1 MATRKSRSIRP
12 SRPVRPAGSRGGIP
26 LTRDE
31 YRQLKKQKEREERR
45 KRQEAWE
52 AARGPLDV
60 PFLLL
65 AMLLLA
71 VGLIML
77 LSASF
82 PSAQSSARLK
92 NDALYYFKRQA
103 VFAVIGVVAML
114 WVSKINYERFR
125 GLARLAI
132 VVSIVLLIL
141 VVLPGP
147 NRYGKLLGL
156 EENNAVRWLGIP
168 GTTLTFQPSEVAK
181 LGIIV
186 YFAESISKKREK
198 MRTFREGFLPHII
211 ILAAAAGLTMV
222 EPHFSGAILIFGIG
236 AAMMVV
242 GGIHWGWIAAGVA
255 GLCGGGYLMLFTGLM
270 EKIGYNASRI
280 AVWRDPFG
288 GDTEFRRGPAFQTI
302 QSLYAIGSGGLL
314 GVGLGKSRQKFGF
327 LPEAQNDYIFAI
339 VLEELGLVGGT
350 LIMVLFALLIIRG
363 FWLAI
368 HARDRFGSLLV
379 VGVTTQIALQTFLN
393 IAVVTNFIPATG
405 ISLPFFSYGG
415 TALAIQL
422 VEVGIVLSVSRQ
434 IPAPK
439 AR

>member
-1 MATRKSRSIRP
+1 MAQKK
-12 SRPVRPAGSRGGIP
+12 SRPVKTRNGIP

-31 YRQLKKQKEREERR
+31 YRQLKRQKEREERR

-52 AARGPLDV
+52 AARGPMDL

-71 VGLIML
+71 IGLIML

-82 PSAQSSARLK
+82 PSAQSSANLK
-92 NDALYYFKRQA
+92 NDGLYYFKRQ
-103 VFAVIGVVAML
+103 VIFAAGGTLMML
-114 WVSKINYERFR
+114 SVSKINYERFR
-125 GLARLAI
+125 GFARLALYGSLALLVI
-132 VVSIVLLIL
+132 VMI
-141 VVLPGP
+141 PGP
-147 NRYGKLLGL
+147 NKYGRLLALG
-156 EENNAVRWLGIP
+156 ENGAARWLGIP
-168 GTTLTFQPSEVAK
+168 GTSFTFQPSEVAK
-181 LGIIV
+181 LGIII

-198 MRTFREGFLPHII
+198 MSTFKEGFLPHIV
-211 ILAAAAGLTMV
+211 ILMVMVLLTAI
-222 EPHFSGAILIFGIG
+222 EPHFSGAILIAGIG

-242 GGIHWGWIAAGVA
+242 GGIHWGWVAAGA
-255 GLCGGGYLMLFTGLM
+255 GTVGVTGYLLFFT
-270 EKIGYNASRI
+270 EVIDNFFQAIKYNPTLLR
-280 AVWRDPFG
+280 VWRDPFG
-288 GDTEFRRGPAFQTI
+288 GDLAFRRDDAWQTI

-314 GVGLGKSRQKFGF
+314 GVGLGKSRQKFNY
-327 LPEAQNDYIFAI
+327 LPEAKNDYIFAV

-368 HARDRFGSLLV
+368 HARDRFGSLLI

-393 IAVVTNFIPATG
+393 IAVVTNFMPSTG
-405 ISLPFFSYGG
+405 ISLPFFSAGG
-415 TALAIQL
+415 TALMLQL
-422 VEVGIVLSVSRQ
+422 VEVGIILSVSRQ

>member
-1 MATRKSRSIRP
+1 MAPPKNRPIRTHN
-12 SRPVRPAGSRGGIP
+12 GIP
-26 LTRDE
+26 ITRDE
-31 YRQLKKQKEREERR
+31 YRQLKKQKEREDRR
-45 KRQEAWE
+45 RRQEAWE
-52 AARGPLDV
+52 AARGPLDL

-65 AMLLLA
+65 AMLLMS

-82 PSAQSSARLK
+82 PSAQSSRG
-92 NDALYYFKRQA
+92 DALHYFKRQA
-103 VFAVIGVVAML
+103 IFAAGGTGLML

-125 GLARLAI
+125 GLARLAL
-132 VVSIVLLIL
+132 VGSIALLIL
-141 VVLPGP
+141 VIIPGP
-147 NRYGKLLGL
+147 NKYGRLLALG
-156 EENNAVRWLGIP
+156 ENGAARWLGIP
-168 GTTLTFQPSEVAK
+168 GTSFTVQPSEVAK
-181 LGIIV
+181 LGIII

-198 MRTFREGFLPHII
+198 MKSFKEGFLPHIV
-211 ILAAAAGLTMV
+211 LLLLMTVLTLV
-222 EPHFSGAILIFGIG
+222 EPHFSGALLIFGIG

-242 GGIHWGWIAAGVA
+242 GGIHWGWVAAGVSALSAA
-255 GLCGGGYLMLFTGLM
+255 GCMLAFTTVIDDFFRAI
-270 EKIGYNASRI
+270 KYNATRLQ
-280 AVWRDPFG
+280 VWRDPFG
-288 GDTEFRRGPAFQTI
+288 GDLAFRRDAAWQTI

-314 GVGLGKSRQKFGF
+314 GVGLGKSRQKFGY

-339 VLEELGLVGGT
+339 VIEELGLVGGT

-393 IAVVTNFIPATG
+393 IAVVTNLMPSTG

-415 TALAIQL
+415 TALMIQL
-422 VEVGIVLSVSRQ
+422 VEIGIVLSVSRQ